1 MSKFK
6 FSVGPW
12 NVHAGADSYGPA
24 TRSEI
29 SLEEKFKRFAEIGF
43 DAVQFHDDDAVP
55 NINDLTEEEIKAEAR
70 RVKGLGGALSMQY
83 LTLLMC
89 LFGPVF
95 FGHGRYGWPLLFC
108 WPVLLAAAIFAAR
121 RNGGRA

>member
-1 MSKFK
+1 MRRA
-6 FSVGPW
+6 
-12 NVHAGADSYGPA
+12 AGGGSA
-24 TRSEI
+24 TR
-29 SLEEKFKRFAEIGF
+29 
-43 DAVQFHDDDAVP
+43 
-55 NINDLTEEEIKAEAR
+55 AR
-70 RVKGLGGALSMQY
+70 LVCVKGLGGALSMQY

-89 LFGPVF
+89 MFGPVF